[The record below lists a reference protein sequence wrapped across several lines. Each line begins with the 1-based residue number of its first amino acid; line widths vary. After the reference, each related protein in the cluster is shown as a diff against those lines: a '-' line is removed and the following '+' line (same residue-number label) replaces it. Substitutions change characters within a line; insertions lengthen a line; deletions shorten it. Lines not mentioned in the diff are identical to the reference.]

1 MQSFDRRR
9 FLQLAA
15 GTGVAAL
22 AWGGA
27 RAIGGSSDAPGAPM
41 PTPTGHA
48 PAVFISHGSPMV
60 GLENDS
66 YTDALGRFG
75 AAEAPAAVVV
85 VSAHW
90 EAGGAIRVTS
100 AERHDTIHDFG
111 GFPRALYELR
121 YDAPGA
127 PDIAREVAERI
138 GGAGFATTLDAKR
151 GLDHGAWVPL
161 RRMWPEVNVPVVGVS
176 LPDPRSPDEL
186 MRIGAALRP
195 LREKGVML
203 VGSGGIVH
211 NLRVLDWRNKF
222 AAPADWARRFDDWV
236 AERLAG
242 DRDLRGFL
250 GAPFGVQSA
259 PTTEHFDPVF
269 VVLGAADRTDRHEEI
284 FTGFHHATLSMRTF
298 ALRSA

>member
-1 MQSFDRRR
+1 MQSMDRRR

-27 RAIGGSSDAPGAPM
+27 RALGGTDGRTMS
-41 PTPTGHA
+41 TEQRHA

-60 GLENDS
+60 GIEDDA
-66 YTDALGRFG
+66 YTEALARFG
-75 AAEAPAAVVV
+75 GAEAPAAVVAI
-85 VSAHW
+85 SAHW

-100 AERHDTIHDFG
+100 AGRHDTIHDFG
-111 GFPRALYELR
+111 GFPRALYEIR

-127 PDIAREVAERI
+127 PELAREIADRI
-138 GGAGFATTLDAKR
+138 GGAGFPVALDDAR

-161 RRMWPEVNVPVVGVS
+161 RRMWPGAHVPVVGVS
-176 LPDPRSPDEL
+176 LPDPRTPDEL
-186 MRIGAALRP
+186 LRMGEALRS
-195 LREKGVML
+195 LRERNVMIL
-203 VGSGGIVH
+203 GSGGIVH

-222 AAPADWARRFDDWV
+222 AAPADWARGFDDWV

-250 GAPFGVQSA
+250 AAPNGRHAA

-269 VVLGAADRTDRHEEI
+269 VVLGASGAAERHEEI
-284 FTGFHHATLSMRTF
+284 FTGFHHGTLSMRSF